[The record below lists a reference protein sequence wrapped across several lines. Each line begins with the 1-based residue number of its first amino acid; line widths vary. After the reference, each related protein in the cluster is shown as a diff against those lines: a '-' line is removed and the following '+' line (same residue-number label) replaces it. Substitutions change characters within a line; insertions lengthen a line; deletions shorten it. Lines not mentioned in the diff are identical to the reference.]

1 MPYFS
6 RQGDITRAFYAL
18 EEEQKMVVFLD
29 VRNYLYHSSFPLSQK
44 CNRYNNVQCTKWT
57 YPFIN

>member
-44 CNRYNNVQCTKWT
+44 CNRYYNV
-57 YPFIN
+57 